1 MGGETHPIPSHG
13 SKRRSN
19 PIPWVKIF
27 LQSVPWDG
35 MGLSHP
41 MRSPG
46 LYALIYNGHLNK
58 VFRFAPRV
66 VLSWVFFFRFHA
78 HYFNLLQYR

>member
-19 PIPWVKIF
+19 PIQWVKIF

-35 MGLSHP
+35 IIPSHAEP
-41 MRSPG
+41 WS
-46 LYALIYNGHLNK
+46 
-58 VFRFAPRV
+58 VTV
-66 VLSWVFFFRFHA
+66 
-78 HYFNLLQYR
+78 LLQSI

>member
-35 MGLSHP
+35 MGWDYPIPCGALARIVSCSTISLQWYLT
-41 MRSPG
+41 RSEISG
-46 LYALIYNGHLNK
+46 
-58 VFRFAPRV
+58 RR
-66 VLSWVFFFRFHA
+66 
-78 HYFNLLQYR
+78 

>member
-19 PIPWVKIF
+19 PIQWVKNF

-35 MGLSHP
+35 MRWGYP
-41 MRSPG
+41 IPCG
-46 LYALIYNGHLNK
+46 ALRATDHRRTNK
-58 VFRFAPRV
+58 
-66 VLSWVFFFRFHA
+66 SK
-78 HYFNLLQYR
+78 NTD